1 MSHHLLLEWGGG
13 SLIIPIKKQRAEM
26 CRTKEDYGD
35 MKEERAVEGRSS
47 GGAPAR
53 G

>member
-1 MSHHLLLEWGGG
+1 MGWVGW

-26 CRTKEDYGD
+26 HRTKEDYGD
-35 MKEERAVEGRSS
+35 MKEERVAEGRRS